1 MGRIVYFIIAFAF
14 WLLLT
19 FSVDW
24 QHLVTGAVVC
34 GVTAVVFGKISIA
47 RPRKLFQPQR
57 YFWMVLYVF
66 VLLWECLKANLDVA
80 YRVLHPAMPIRPGIV
95 KARTSLK
102 TDVGKTFLA
111 NSITMTPGTLTVDMT
126 GEGELFI
133 HWINVKEN
141 FTGRGKEMIVKR
153 FERILKRVFE

>member
-1 MGRIVYFIIAFAF
+1 MSRIAYFIITFAF

-19 FSVDW
+19 FSLDW
-24 QHLVTGAVVC
+24 EHLVTGVVVC
-34 GVTAVVFGKISIA
+34 GLTAIVFGKISIS

-57 YFWMVLYVF
+57 YFWMVIYAF
-66 VLLWECLKANLDVA
+66 FLLWECVKANFDVA

-102 TDVGKTFLA
+102 TDVARTCLA
-111 NSITMTPGTLTVDMT
+111 NSITMTPGTLTVDMNAD
-126 GEGELFI
+126 GELYI
-133 HWINVKEN
+133 HWINVKDDSA
-141 FTGRGKEMIVKR
+141 GHAKQMIVKR